1 MDLSLKEYNSLIRPL
16 GRTASVSELN
26 LFFNNTISY
35 LKNLVYSNEKHD
47 GLDILT
53 NICDDLAC
61 VRAIQLYDHPIIR
74 NHPIFIY
81 IGRTLEVL
89 LMKSN
94 HLRSIPMKKCEENC
108 FYSVSYFIAQLC
120 LYHNEPIQTFYG
132 SFSNE
137 SFSVTDKINIRD
149 ESINENNR
157 KSNKISDKPN
167 LKITCIPPSA
177 PEARST
183 NKILFDITDTPKKRL
198 FSNEIISPL
207 IETEEIIESKIPS
220 NLPSKRYQDVFF
232 TTSFLNKFIRSIDDL
247 SRNEYSSYH
256 VKYKVIDR
264 LVRLCSKL
272 NIINELF
279 DSIISCL
286 CSKFYQQI
294 FLTIEPEQ
302 IRLSPKQLFFIYQC
316 TQFIIQNQFQ
326 QQEQIPNLLCQTMI
340 NTTKIII
347 EYIFPMNDDELN
359 SIYFH
364 QQDIALYALNCHLE
378 LLNYLSLTSN
388 GRRYFLQ
395 TNIID
400 LTMNILQQDQ
410 LIVNACEHE
419 ELFHSDIAVI
429 VHTIML
435 LYNLAYEKQIFLILK
450 KRDFLNIYFKLKS
463 SNDKSIKFVCK
474 TLSSILNQDQ
484 IHEENE
490 PMKLKQAYIKHLE
503 EPTEK
508 SKDKTVPDIVRITRE
523 RDDNIKLAI
532 LNETYITNLSRDV
545 EELSRNESSISPA
558 KYKSIGQRVRVV
570 TKQETKE
577 VESLLDP
584 ILKCLNSSFYLKIFE
599 NIELSH
605 GKVISGIIQ
614 TNRSLA
620 TKHIFFMRECPEFLF
635 RHDYK
640 RRKEIANSLG
650 RKMLEHTK
658 TIFNQHL
665 SILIGEEGKQ
675 PVDEMKAARM
685 IALSYHIKVL
695 NHFTLIRSIRKEFL
709 SLSIIEQILKIL
721 QDRSLTDRDQIV
733 NEAKTAVVE
742 QSLILLY
749 SLGQEKEIIGIL
761 RKKNLFDICL
771 KLRIVKDRIIRFV
784 SQILLTLLDKDA
796 HKHIHEPHSLSKTCI
811 EYIDKAVKETRKSYQ
826 GIKLHRLLKNLE
838 IMTVNDTFIEC
849 LLEAKQGITVFI
861 KCICIKYFDEKDS
874 DSENKEM
881 ISRIHNSA
889 VSIIWR
895 ISSYGPKPISKL
907 KANDLFIDQILIL
920 SKGKTENTKRA
931 ANGIIWRLGNE
942 DKIRFE
948 KSQKKRNQE
957 NKTDDDQVIEPEEW
971 DESIPYDLL
980 ISYSNKTN
988 DKIISGKIYNRLITK
1003 GYRVYSEK
1011 SGQNRFELMQK
1022 AIDSK
1027 KPILV
1032 CLSSA
1037 YRASTVCMAEVEYA
1051 SKQSSPIISVIVEA
1065 KYDVQGWLKHL
1076 IGGKKTIDVTQKKF
1090 DEGFINI
1097 LEEIE
1102 KTNSSN

>member
-1 MDLSLKEYNSLIRPL
+1 MDLSLKEYQSLIRPL
-16 GRTASVSELN
+16 RPTASVSELN

-47 GLDILT
+47 GLDIIT

-61 VRAIQLYDHPIIR
+61 VRVTQLFDHPVIR
-74 NHPIFIY
+74 NHPIFMY
-81 IGRTLEVL
+81 IGRTLEIL

-94 HLRSIPMKKCEENC
+94 HLRSMPMKKCEENC
-108 FYSVSYFIAQLC
+108 FYTI
-120 LYHNEPIQTFYG
+120 FYG

-137 SFSVTDKINIRD
+137 IFPVTDKINIRD

-157 KSNKISDKPN
+157 KSNQISDKPN

-177 PEARST
+177 PEARPT
-183 NKILFDITDTPKKRL
+183 DKTLFDITDTPKKRI
-198 FSNEIISPL
+198 FSNTIISPS
-207 IETEEIIESKIPS
+207 IETKEIIESKLLS

-247 SRNEYSSYH
+247 SQNEYSSYH

-272 NIINELF
+272 NIVNEIF

-302 IRLSPKQLFFIYQC
+302 IRFSSKQLFFIYQC

-326 QQEQIPNLLCQTMI
+326 QQERIPNLLCQTMI
-340 NTTKIII
+340 NTTKTII
-347 EYIFPMNDDELN
+347 EHIFPMNDDELN

-400 LTMNILQQDQ
+400 QMMNILQQDQ
-410 LIVNACEHE
+410 LIANSCEHE

-435 LYNLAYEKQIFLILK
+435 LYNLAYEKQMFLILK
-450 KRDFLNIYFKLKS
+450 KRDFQNIYFKLKS
-463 SNDKSIKFVCK
+463 SKDKSIKFVRK
-474 TLSSILNQDQ
+474 TLSLILNQDQ

-490 PMKLKQAYIKHLE
+490 PMKLKQAYIEHLE

-508 SKDKTVPDIVRITRE
+508 LKDKTVPDIVRTTRE
-523 RDDNIKLAI
+523 RDDNIKLAT

-558 KYKSIGQRVRVV
+558 KYKSVGQRVRVV

-599 NIELSH
+599 NIELNH
-605 GKVISGIIQ
+605 GKVISGTIQ

-620 TKHIFFMRECPEFLF
+620 ARHIFFMRECPEFLF

-650 RKMLEHTK
+650 QKMLEHTK

-665 SILIGEEGKQ
+665 SILIEEEGKQ

-685 IALSYHIKVL
+685 TALSYHIKVL

-721 QDRSLTDRDQIV
+721 QDRSLIDRDQII

-771 KLRIVKDRIIRFV
+771 KLRIVKDRIIRFI

-796 HKHIHEPHSLSKTCI
+796 HKHIHEPYSLSKTSI
-811 EYIDKAVKETRKSYQ
+811 EYVDKAVKETRKSYQ

-838 IMTVNDTFIEC
+838 IMTANDAFTEC
-849 LLEAKQGITVFI
+849 LLEAKEGITVFI

-874 DSENKEM
+874 DRENKEM
-881 ISRIHNSA
+881 INRIHNSA

-920 SKGKTENTKRA
+920 SKEKVENTKRA
-931 ANGIIWRLGNE
+931 ADGIIWRLGNE

-988 DKIISGKIYNRLITK
+988 DKIISGKIYNRLILK
-1003 GYRVYSEK
+1003 GYRVYIEK
-1011 SGQNRFELMQK
+1011 SGQHRFELMQK

-1037 YRASTVCMAEVEYA
+1037 YRASTVCMAEIEYA
-1051 SKQSSPIISVIVEA
+1051 SKQSSPIIPVIVEA
-1065 KYDVQGWLKHL
+1065 KFNIQGWLKHL
-1076 IGGKKTIDVTQKKF
+1076 IGGKKTIDVTQKNF
-1090 DEGFINI
+1090 NEGFINI

-1102 KTNSSN
+1102 KTSSSD